1 MVQEMKPLTQI
12 LHISR
17 GKEPDI
23 ALTCPQCNSQ
33 RHLKAD
39 ILPKSS
45 QPLKARCRCG
55 CKFRLIFDSDEKK
68 VTVTCPQC
76 KVRRSVKAA
85 LLANASQAPKARCSC
100 GCKFRLI
107 PDRDINVEK
116 GVKLSGFY
124 TKLNMSVSKE
134 FGLFHMRQL
143 SLTGL
148 TFNALSY
155 HSIRVGEFL
164 SISFILDNTEASEIK
179 KTVVV
184 KHVDKQSIQV
194 AFCHQE
200 KVETALIRYL
210 KAS

>member
-1 MVQEMKPLTQI
+1 MVREMKPLTQI
-12 LHISR
+12 LHVTR
-17 GKEPDI
+17 GNEQHI
-23 ALTCPQCNSQ
+23 ALTCPQCNAR

-39 ILPKSS
+39 TLPKSS
-45 QPLKARCRCG
+45 QPLKARCSCG
-55 CKFRLIFDSDEKK
+55 CKFRLILDSDEQK
-68 VTVTCPQC
+68 VSVTCPQC
-76 KVRRSVKAA
+76 KMRRNVRAA
-85 LLANASQAPKARCSC
+85 LLNNAAEAPKARCSC

-107 PDRDINVEK
+107 PDGEMNVDK
-116 GVKLSGFY
+116 GVKLSGLY
-124 TKLNMSVSKE
+124 TKLNMSAAKE
-134 FGLFHMRQL
+134 FGLFHMHQL

-155 HSIRVGEFL
+155 HSIQVGEFL
-164 SISFILDNTEASEIK
+164 SISFILDNTEESEIR

-200 KVETALIRYL
+200 KVETALLRYL

>member
-1 MVQEMKPLTQI
+1 MKPLTQI
-12 LHISR
+12 LHITR
-17 GKEPDI
+17 DHEQNI
-23 ALTCPQCNSQ
+23 ALTCPQCNAR

-39 ILPKSS
+39 VLPKSS
-45 QPLKARCRCG
+45 QPVKARCRCG
-55 CKFRLIFDSDEKK
+55 CKFRLLFDGDEKK
-68 VTVTCPQC
+68 VAVTCPQC
-76 KVRRSVKAA
+76 KMRRNIKAA
-85 LLANASQAPKARCSC
+85 LLNNASEVPKARCSC

-107 PDRDINVEK
+107 PDHEMNVNK

-134 FGLFHMRQL
+134 FGIFHMQQL

-155 HSIRVGEFL
+155 HSIRTGEFL
-164 SISFILDNTEASEIK
+164 SIRFILDNTEASEIR

-194 AFCHQE
+194 TFCHQH
-200 KVETALIRYL
+200 KIETALLRYL

>member
-1 MVQEMKPLTQI
+1 MKPLTQI
-12 LHISR
+12 LHIINR
-17 GKEPDI
+17 GNEPSI
-23 ALTCPQCNSQ
+23 TLTCPQCNSQ
-33 RHLKAD
+33 RRLKAN
-39 ILPKSS
+39 IVSKSS
-45 QPLKARCRCG
+45 QPLKARCSCG
-55 CKFRLIFDSDEKK
+55 CKFRLILDSDEKK
-68 VTVTCPQC
+68 VAVTCPQC
-76 KVRRSVKAA
+76 KMRRNVKAA
-85 LLANASQAPKARCSC
+85 ILANASETPKARCSC

-107 PDRDINVEK
+107 PDRDMSVEK

-124 TKLNMSVSKE
+124 TKLNMSVTKE
-134 FGLFHMRQL
+134 FGLFHMYQL

-155 HSIRVGEFL
+155 HSIQVGEFL

-194 AFCHQE
+194 AFCHPQ